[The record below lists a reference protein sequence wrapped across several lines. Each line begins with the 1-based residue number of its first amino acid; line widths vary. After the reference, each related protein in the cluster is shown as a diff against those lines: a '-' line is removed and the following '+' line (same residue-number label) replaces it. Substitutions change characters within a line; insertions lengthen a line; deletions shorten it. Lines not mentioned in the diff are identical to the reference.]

1 MSDRLAD
8 LLAHGQAVLT
18 AAGITTAPR
27 DARRLLAH
35 AMKIDPARLTVEL
48 SGPAPAGLADRF
60 GTMIAARARFQ
71 PVAQIIGY
79 RDFWGRRFRV
89 TQDVLDPRP
98 DSETL
103 IEALLEG
110 GPAERLLD
118 LGTGSG
124 CLALTLLAEW
134 PGAHGVATDQSAAAL
149 NLARE
154 NAEALGL
161 TDRVRFAQG
170 DWWDA
175 ADGTFDLIL
184 SNPPYIPTDVY
195 ATLDPD
201 VRDWEPEAALTPG
214 ADGLAAYRAII
225 DGVADHLRP
234 GGRLAFEIGYDQG
247 ASVAALVAERLGWTP
262 RILPDLNGHDRVVLA
277 DRPA

>member
-1 MSDRLAD
+1 MAD